1 MAYNETPT
9 DWTAMFKKRIVA
21 DISLT
26 KSPKNEENH
35 DETVELVAE
44 SFGNI
49 INGVIEDL
57 MRPAAKIL
65 VGSIVTVTVVSA
77 VCKIAVKTTHTN

>member
-26 KSPKNEENH
+26 KSPKNEEDN
-35 DETVELVAE
+35 ETVELVAE

-57 MRPAAKIL
+57 VRPAAKII
-65 VGSIVTVTVVSA
+65 VGSIITVTAVSA
-77 VCKIAVKTTHTN
+77 ICKIAIKTTHTN

>member
-26 KSPKNEENH
+26 KSPKTE
-35 DETVELVAE
+35 DDQETVELVAE

-49 INGVIEDL
+49 INGVVEDL

-65 VGSIVTVTVVSA
+65 VGSIVAVTVVSA
-77 VCKIAVKTTHTN
+77 VCKIAVKTSPTH